1 MHKEKLAIVIP
12 TYNEAETISSLIK
25 ELFEKIKQLVEKLD
39 ILIIDDSSPDGTA
52 EIVRGLGEKYEKITV
67 IQRPKKM
74 GLGAAYK
81 EGFRHVL
88 EKLDSELVVQMDA
101 DHSHRPSEIPNMLE
115 KIKNFDFLIASRH
128 VDGSDIIG
136 WGIGRKATHSVAG
149 AIARMCARIEIK
161 DSTSGFRMFKK
172 KTLEKIDFEKIRS
185 DGFAFQIE
193 VLYQL
198 KQLGMKGLEV
208 PTVFVNR
215 TEGSSK
221 MGSSEMMQ
229 FITMCI
235 SYIGRK

>member
-1 MHKEKLAIVIP
+1 MKLAIVIP
-12 TYNEAETISSLIK
+12 TYNEAETIPSLIK
-25 ELFEKIKQLVEKLD
+25 ELFEKIKKLVERLD

-52 EIVRGLGEKYEKITV
+52 DIVRELGTKYEKITV

-88 EKLDSELVVQMDA
+88 EKLDSELVLQMDA
-101 DHSHRPSEIPNMLE
+101 DHSHQPSEIPNMLE
-115 KIKNFDFLIASRH
+115 KIKNFDFLVASRH
-128 VDGSDIIG
+128 VEGSDVIG
-136 WGIGRKATHSVAG
+136 WGIGRKITHSIAG
-149 AIARMCARIEIK
+149 TIARICAKIEIK

-172 KTLEKIDFEKIRS
+172 KTLERIDFKNIRS

>member
-1 MHKEKLAIVIP
+1 MKLAIVIP
-12 TYNEAETISSLIK
+12 TYNEAETIPNLIK
-25 ELFEKIKQLVEKLD
+25 ELFEKIKHLVEKLD

-52 EIVRGLGEKYEKITV
+52 DIVRELVGEYEKITI
-67 IQRPKKM
+67 IQRAKKM

-81 EGFRHVL
+81 EGFRYVL
-88 EKLDSELVVQMDA
+88 EKLDSELIVQMDA
-101 DHSHRPSEIPNMLE
+101 DRSHQPGEIPNMLE
-115 KIKNFDFLIASRH
+115 KIKNFDYLIASRH
-128 VDGSDIIG
+128 VEGSDVIG
-136 WGIGRKATHSVAG
+136 WGMGRKITHSVAG
-149 AIARMCARIEIK
+149 AIAKVCAKLEIK

-172 KTLEKIDFEKIRS
+172 KTLEKINFNKIRS

-208 PTVFVNR
+208 PTIFVNR

-221 MGSSEMMQ
+221 MGSTEMMQ

>member
-1 MHKEKLAIVIP
+1 MKLAIVIP
-12 TYNEAETISSLIK
+12 TYNEAETIPSLIS

-52 EIVRGLGEKYEKITV
+52 DIVRELGTKYEKITV

-88 EKLDSELVVQMDA
+88 EKLDSELVLQMDA
-101 DHSHRPSEIPNMLE
+101 DHSHQPSEIPNMLE
-115 KIKNFDFLIASRH
+115 KIKNFDFLVASRH
-128 VDGSDIIG
+128 VEGSDVVG
-136 WGIGRKATHSVAG
+136 WGIGRKATHSIAG
-149 AIARMCARIEIK
+149 AIARICAKIEIK

-172 KTLEKIDFEKIRS
+172 KTLEKVNFNKIRS

-193 VLYQL
+193 VLHQL

>member
-1 MHKEKLAIVIP
+1 MKLAIVIP
-12 TYNEAETISSLIK
+12 TYNEAETIPGLIN
-25 ELFEKIKQLVEKLD
+25 ELFEKVKQLVEKLD

-52 EIVRGLGEKYEKITV
+52 DIVRKLSEKYEKITV

-88 EKLDSELVVQMDA
+88 EKFDSELIIQMDA
-101 DHSHRPSEIPNMLE
+101 DHSHQPSEIPNMLE
-115 KIKNFDFLIASRH
+115 KIKNFDFLVASRH
-128 VDGSDIIG
+128 VEGSDIIG

-149 AIARMCARIEIK
+149 AIARICAKIEIK

-172 KTLEKIDFEKIRS
+172 KTLEKIDFKKIRS

-193 VLYQL
+193 VLHQL

-208 PTVFVNR
+208 PTVFINR

-221 MGSSEMMQ
+221 MGSNEMVQ

>member
-1 MHKEKLAIVIP
+1 MKLAIVIP
-12 TYNEAETISSLIK
+12 TYNEAETIPSLIS

-52 EIVRGLGEKYEKITV
+52 DIVRELGTKYEKITV
-67 IQRPKKM
+67 IQRPEKM

-81 EGFRHVL
+81 EGFRYVL
-88 EKLDSELVVQMDA
+88 EKLDSELVLQMDA
-101 DHSHRPSEIPNMLE
+101 DHSHQPSEIPNMLE
-115 KIKNFDFLIASRH
+115 KIKNFDFLVASRH
-128 VDGSDIIG
+128 VEGSDVVG
-136 WGIGRKATHSVAG
+136 WGIGRKATHSIAG
-149 AIARMCARIEIK
+149 AIARICAKIEIK

-172 KTLEKIDFEKIRS
+172 KTLEKVNFNKIRS

-193 VLYQL
+193 VLHQL

>member
-1 MHKEKLAIVIP
+1 MKLAIVIP
-12 TYNEAETISSLIK
+12 TYNEAETIPSLIK

-39 ILIIDDSSPDGTA
+39 VLIIDDSSPDGTA
-52 EIVRGLGEKYEKITV
+52 DIVRELGGKYDKITV
-67 IQRPKKM
+67 IQRAKKM

-81 EGFRHVL
+81 EGFRYIL
-88 EKLDSELVVQMDA
+88 DKLDSELIVQMDA
-101 DHSHRPSEIPNMLE
+101 DHSHQPSEIPNMLE
-115 KIKNFDFLIASRH
+115 KIKNFDYLIASRH
-128 VDGSDIIG
+128 VEGSDIVG

-149 AIARMCARIEIK
+149 AIAKACAKIEIN

-172 KTLEKIDFEKIRS
+172 KTLERIDFDKIRS

-215 TEGSSK
+215 REGSSK

>member
-1 MHKEKLAIVIP
+1 MKLAIVIP
-12 TYNEAETISSLIK
+12 TYNEADTISSLIK
-25 ELFEKIKQLVEKLD
+25 ELFEKVKQLVERLD
-39 ILIIDDSSPDGTA
+39 VLIIDDSSPDGTA
-52 EIVRGLGEKYEKITV
+52 DIARELGDKYDKITV

-88 EKLDSELVVQMDA
+88 EKLDSELIVQMDA
-101 DHSHRPSEIPNMLE
+101 DHSHKPSEIPNMLE
-115 KIKNFDFLIASRH
+115 KIRDYDYLIASRH
-128 VDGSDIIG
+128 VDGSDVIG
-136 WGIGRKATHSVAG
+136 WGVGRKATHSVAG
-149 AIARMCARIEIK
+149 AIARMCAKIEIK

-185 DGFAFQIE
+185 DGFAFQVE
-193 VLYQL
+193 VLHQL
-198 KQLGMKGLEV
+198 KQLGMMGLEV

-221 MGSSEMMQ
+221 MGSGEMMQ
-229 FITMCI
+229 FIAMCI

>member
-1 MHKEKLAIVIP
+1 MKLAIVIP
-12 TYNEAETISSLIK
+12 TYNEAETIPSLIS

-52 EIVRGLGEKYEKITV
+52 DIARQLGEKYEKITV

-81 EGFRHVL
+81 EGFRHIL
-88 EKLDSELVVQMDA
+88 EKLDSELVLQMDA
-101 DHSHRPSEIPNMLE
+101 DHSHQPSEIPNMLE

-128 VDGSDIIG
+128 VEGSDVIG
-136 WGIGRKATHSVAG
+136 WGIGRKATHSIAG
-149 AIARMCARIEIK
+149 AIARICAKIEIK

-172 KTLEKIDFEKIRS
+172 KTLEKVDFNKIRS

-193 VLYQL
+193 VLHQL

>member
-1 MHKEKLAIVIP
+1 MKLAIVIP

-67 IQRPKKM
+67 IQRPKKT

-115 KIKNFDFLIASRH
+115 KIKNFDFLVASRH
-128 VDGSDIIG
+128 VEGSDVIG
-136 WGIGRKATHSVAG
+136 WGIGRKVTHSIAG
-149 AIARMCARIEIK
+149 VIARICAKIEIK

-172 KTLEKIDFEKIRS
+172 KTLEKIDFKNIRS

-208 PTVFVNR
+208 PTIFVNR

-221 MGSSEMMQ
+221 MGSREMMQ
-229 FITMCI
+229 FIKMCI

>member
-1 MHKEKLAIVIP
+1 MKLAIVIP
-12 TYNEAETISSLIK
+12 TYNEAETIPSLIN
-25 ELFEKIKQLVEKLD
+25 ELFEKIKQFVEKLD

-52 EIVRGLGEKYEKITV
+52 DIVRELGTKYEKITV

-88 EKLDSELVVQMDA
+88 EKLDSELVLQMDA
-101 DHSHRPSEIPNMLE
+101 DHSHQPSEIPNMLE
-115 KIKNFDFLIASRH
+115 KIKNFDFLVASRH
-128 VDGSDIIG
+128 VEGSDVIG
-136 WGIGRKATHSVAG
+136 WGIGRKATHSIAG
-149 AIARMCARIEIK
+149 AIARICAKIEIK

-172 KTLEKIDFEKIRS
+172 KTLEKVDFNKIRS

>member
-1 MHKEKLAIVIP
+1 MKLAIVIP
-12 TYNEAETISSLIK
+12 TYNEAETISNLIK

-52 EIVRGLGEKYEKITV
+52 DIVRGLGEKYEKITV

-81 EGFRHVL
+81 EGFRHIL

-149 AIARMCARIEIK
+149 AIARMCAKIEIK

>member
-1 MHKEKLAIVIP
+1 MKLAIVIP

-172 KTLEKIDFEKIRS
+172 KTLEKIDFEKIRLNS
-185 DGFAFQIE
+185 
-193 VLYQL
+193 VLL
-198 KQLGMKGLEV
+198 IFMHFSG
-208 PTVFVNR
+208 
-215 TEGSSK
+215 
-221 MGSSEMMQ
+221 
-229 FITMCI
+229 I
-235 SYIGRK
+235 SNPYSLCQKSVKAGNKLRNK

>member
-1 MHKEKLAIVIP
+1 MKLAIVIP
-12 TYNEAETISSLIK
+12 TYNEAETIPSLIS
-25 ELFEKIKQLVEKLD
+25 ELFEKIKQLVERLD

-52 EIVRGLGEKYEKITV
+52 DIARELGAKYEKITV

-81 EGFRHVL
+81 EGFRYVL
-88 EKLDSELVVQMDA
+88 EKLDSELVLQMDA
-101 DHSHRPSEIPNMLE
+101 DHSHQPSEIPNMLE
-115 KIKNFDFLIASRH
+115 KIKNFDFLVASRH
-128 VDGSDIIG
+128 VEGSDVIG
-136 WGIGRKATHSVAG
+136 WGIGRKATHSIAG
-149 AIARMCARIEIK
+149 AIARICAKIEIK

-172 KTLEKIDFEKIRS
+172 KTLEKVDFNKIRS

-193 VLYQL
+193 VLHQL

>member
-1 MHKEKLAIVIP
+1 MKLAIVIP
-12 TYNEAETISSLIK
+12 TYNEAETIPNLIK
-25 ELFEKIKQLVEKLD
+25 ELFEKIKHLVEKLD

-52 EIVRGLGEKYEKITV
+52 DIVKELVGEYEKITI
-67 IQRPKKM
+67 IQRAKKM

-81 EGFRHVL
+81 EGFRYVL
-88 EKLDSELVVQMDA
+88 EKLDSELIVQMDA
-101 DHSHRPSEIPNMLE
+101 DHSHQPGEIPNMLE
-115 KIKNFDFLIASRH
+115 KIKNFDYLIASRH
-128 VDGSDIIG
+128 VEGSDVIG
-136 WGIGRKATHSVAG
+136 WGMGRKITHSVAG
-149 AIARMCARIEIK
+149 AIAKVCAKLEIK

-172 KTLEKIDFEKIRS
+172 KTLEKINFNKIRS

-208 PTVFVNR
+208 PTIFVNR

-221 MGSSEMMQ
+221 MGSTEMMQ
-229 FITMCI
+229 FIRMCI

>member
-1 MHKEKLAIVIP
+1 MKLAIVIP
-12 TYNEAETISSLIK
+12 TYNEAETIPSLIK
-25 ELFEKIKQLVEKLD
+25 ELFEKIKQLVERLD

-52 EIVRGLGEKYEKITV
+52 DIARELGAKYEKITV

-81 EGFRHVL
+81 EGFSHVL
-88 EKLDSELVVQMDA
+88 EKLDSELILQLDA
-101 DHSHRPSEIPNMLE
+101 DHSHQPSEIPNMLE
-115 KIKNFDFLIASRH
+115 KIKNFDFLVASRH
-128 VDGSDIIG
+128 VEGSDVIG
-136 WGIGRKATHSVAG
+136 WGIGRKATHSIAG
-149 AIARMCARIEIK
+149 AIARICAKIEIK

-172 KTLEKIDFEKIRS
+172 KTLEKVNFNKIRS

-193 VLYQL
+193 VLHQL

>member
-1 MHKEKLAIVIP
+1 MKLAIVIP

-39 ILIIDDSSPDGTA
+39 VLIVDDSSPDGTA
-52 EIVRGLGEKYEKITV
+52 DIVRKLGEKYEKITV

-81 EGFRHVL
+81 DGFKHVL
-88 EKLDSELVVQMDA
+88 EKLDSELILQMDA
-101 DHSHRPSEIPNMLE
+101 DHSHQPGEIPNMLE
-115 KIKNFDFLIASRH
+115 KIKNYDFLVASRH
-128 VDGSDIIG
+128 VEGSDVIG
-136 WGIGRKATHSVAG
+136 WGVGRKATHSVAG
-149 AIARMCARIEIK
+149 AIARACAKIDVK
-161 DSTSGFRMFKK
+161 DSTSGFRMFKRNTLK
-172 KTLEKIDFEKIRS
+172 KINFEKIRS

-208 PTVFVNR
+208 STVFVNR

-221 MGSSEMMQ
+221 MGSGEMMQ
-229 FITMCI
+229 FIAMCI

>member
-1 MHKEKLAIVIP
+1 MKLAIVIP
-12 TYNEAETISSLIK
+12 TYNEAETIPSLIS
-25 ELFEKIKQLVEKLD
+25 ELFEKIKQLVERLD

-52 EIVRGLGEKYEKITV
+52 DIARELGTKYEKITV

-81 EGFRHVL
+81 EGFRYVL
-88 EKLDSELVVQMDA
+88 EKLDSELVLQMDA
-101 DHSHRPSEIPNMLE
+101 DHSHQPSEIPNMLE
-115 KIKNFDFLIASRH
+115 KIKNFDFLVASRH
-128 VDGSDIIG
+128 VEGSDVVG
-136 WGIGRKATHSVAG
+136 WGIGRKATHSIAG
-149 AIARMCARIEIK
+149 AIARICAKIEIK

-172 KTLEKIDFEKIRS
+172 KTLEKVNFNKIRS

-193 VLYQL
+193 VLHQL

-221 MGSSEMMQ
+221 MGSTEMMQ

>member
-1 MHKEKLAIVIP
+1 MKLAIVIP
-12 TYNEAETISSLIK
+12 TYNEAETIPSLIS

-52 EIVRGLGEKYEKITV
+52 DIARELGTKYEKITV

-88 EKLDSELVVQMDA
+88 EKLDSELVLQMDA
-101 DHSHRPSEIPNMLE
+101 DHSHQPSEIPNMLE
-115 KIKNFDFLIASRH
+115 KIKNFDFLVASRH
-128 VDGSDIIG
+128 VEGSDVIG
-136 WGIGRKATHSVAG
+136 WGIGRKATHSIAG
-149 AIARMCARIEIK
+149 AIARICAKIEIK

-172 KTLEKIDFEKIRS
+172 KTLEKVDFNKIRS

-193 VLYQL
+193 VLHQL

-221 MGSSEMMQ
+221 MGSTEMMQ

>member
-1 MHKEKLAIVIP
+1 MKLAIVIP
-12 TYNEAETISSLIK
+12 TYNEAETIPSLIS

-52 EIVRGLGEKYEKITV
+52 DIARQLGEKYEKITV

-88 EKLDSELVVQMDA
+88 EKLDSELVLQMDA
-101 DHSHRPSEIPNMLE
+101 DHSHQPSEIPNMLE
-115 KIKNFDFLIASRH
+115 KIKNFDFLVASRH
-128 VDGSDIIG
+128 VEGSDVIG
-136 WGIGRKATHSVAG
+136 WGIGRKATHSIAG
-149 AIARMCARIEIK
+149 AIARICAKIEIK

-172 KTLEKIDFEKIRS
+172 KTLEKVDFNKIRS

-193 VLYQL
+193 VLHQL

>member
-1 MHKEKLAIVIP
+1 MKLAIVIP
-12 TYNEAETISSLIK
+12 TYNEAETIPSLIN
-25 ELFEKIKQLVEKLD
+25 ELFEKIKQFVEKLD

-52 EIVRGLGEKYEKITV
+52 DIVRELGTKYEKITV

-81 EGFRHVL
+81 EGFRYVL
-88 EKLDSELVVQMDA
+88 EKLDSELVLQMDA
-101 DHSHRPSEIPNMLE
+101 DHSHQPSEIPNMLE
-115 KIKNFDFLIASRH
+115 KIKNFDFLVASRH
-128 VDGSDIIG
+128 VEGSDVIG
-136 WGIGRKATHSVAG
+136 WGIGRKATHSIAG
-149 AIARMCARIEIK
+149 AIARICAKIEIK

-172 KTLEKIDFEKIRS
+172 KTLEKVNFNKIRS

-193 VLYQL
+193 VLHQL